1 MTNWGRWGNDDERGA
16 ANLLDPSAV
25 LAAAAEI
32 RTGEVL
38 RLAAPIVGGRG
49 FGLVGRPDPVHL
61 MLRDGERM
69 GSLLEVCALAAKE
82 RVERVTAGPA
92 VDPATL
98 ASAVM
103 ERMCA
108 IW

>member
-1 MTNWGRWGNDDERGA
+1 MTNWGRWGDDDERGA

-61 MLRDGERM
+61 MLRDG
-69 GSLLEVCALAAKE
+69 GDYA
-82 RVERVTAGPA
+82 PA
-92 VDPATL
+92 CRNEA
-98 ASAVM
+98 ASALPTTSSPC
-103 ERMCA
+103 RRTA
-108 IW
+108 